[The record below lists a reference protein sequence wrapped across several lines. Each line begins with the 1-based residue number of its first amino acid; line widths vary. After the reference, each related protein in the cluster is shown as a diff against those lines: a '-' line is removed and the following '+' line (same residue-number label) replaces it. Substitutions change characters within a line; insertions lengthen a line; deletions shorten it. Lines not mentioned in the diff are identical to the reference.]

1 METNN
6 SNSNNKDRD
15 NNDKS
20 KNTTSSSR
28 KRKAT
33 TTTLVKDEALVVKEE
48 KDDNDV
54 AKNEQEGKSEP
65 QPQMIPVGYAIPGE
79 AAAFDAIK
87 LIVDTVD
94 ELMDMDP
101 TTNFKLVDEISI
113 NDDDGQNNS
122 STKMVPLCISFDVIG
137 LS

>member
-1 METNN
+1 M
-6 SNSNNKDRD
+6 
-15 NNDKS
+15 
-20 KNTTSSSR
+20 
-28 KRKAT
+28 
-33 TTTLVKDEALVVKEE
+33 KEE

-54 AKNEQEGKSEP
+54 ANNEQEEKAELPSP
-65 QPQMIPVGYAIPGE
+65 PMIPVGYAIPGE

-101 TTNFKLVDEISI
+101 TTYFKLVDEISI

-122 STKMVPLCISFDVIG
+122 STKKVPLCISFDVIG